1 VDTTFSCPV
10 CNGNTWLPV
19 GSHYYWRVEH
29 QVNGNWHKDEYV
41 RTRRRVLF
49 EVWFPDADVV
59 MLTSRRCAICSLTC
73 YCPRPD
79 SPDLEAKYRFLM
91 EATDVDACDA
101 VVEKDAARAAQVYNT
116 ICAVQP
122 HSTCIL
128 DVGGGNGRLMLP
140 FLAHGAACYLV
151 DFATRMHQGV
161 QRLGSTLAD
170 VPQAMS
176 FDLVIC
182 SHVLEHVAY
191 PRRLLEEVRQVLCDN
206 GTVYV
211 EVPVEKFHNNASN
224 PILAEPVTHISFF
237 TAVTLRALLLAVGF
251 RIDLLEEC
259 TGTYE
264 GQALPVIRAI
274 ATKSR

>member
-1 VDTTFSCPV
+1 
-10 CNGNTWLPV
+10 
-19 GSHYYWRVEH
+19 
-29 QVNGNWHKDEYV
+29 
-41 RTRRRVLF
+41 
-49 EVWFPDADVV
+49 
-59 MLTSRRCAICSLTC
+59 
-73 YCPRPD
+73 
-79 SPDLEAKYRFLM
+79 
-91 EATDVDACDA
+91 
-101 VVEKDAARAAQVYNT
+101 
-116 ICAVQP
+116 
-122 HSTCIL
+122 
-128 DVGGGNGRLMLP
+128 
-140 FLAHGAACYLV
+140 
-151 DFATRMHQGV
+151 MHQGV

-274 ATKSR
+274 ATKSRSLTEPVIPSWEEHR